1 MVVWSKLYF
10 IIESTSQTL
19 MLVGRSLNWI
29 LWGRSGTVSGSYI
42 VGIGVFDVR
51 GSVVRSVR
59 SDGQSVGRS
68 N

>member
-51 GSVVRSVR
+51 RSVVWSVR